1 MLVSLVSP
9 PCTGAPGPLRLNQRK
24 ISVFAFIPCSRLN
37 AEHGTKLD
45 TGYIIRVTRRH
56 SAERRVVIDIT
67 FMRDHT
73 PPLALELE
81 TNILRSFH
89 SHEEGPIRAWLKV
102 LFSAFTFKTLIR
114 HYAKQMPKHSN

>member
-1 MLVSLVSP
+1 MIIGNIIKSKCNPSFIAPDAHLCNAVCIVSPWPRLVSLVSP
-9 PCTGAPGPLRLNQRK
+9 SRTAAPGPLRLNQRK

-73 PPLALELE
+73 HL
-81 TNILRSFH
+81 T
-89 SHEEGPIRAWLKV
+89 RAANEP
-102 LFSAFTFKTLIR
+102 S
-114 HYAKQMPKHSN
+114 Q

>member
-9 PCTGAPGPLRLNQRK
+9 SCTAAPGPLRLNQRK

-73 PPLALELE
+73 PLTLELE
-81 TNILRSFH
+81 TKVRRSFH
-89 SHEEGPIRAWLKV
+89 NHGEVLTRVFTLLKV
-102 LFSAFTFKTLIR
+102 PTSAFTFKTIC
-114 HYAKQMPKHSN
+114 